1 MRIRNRWLAYVL
13 LTVMVCLSLLGCGKK
28 SKKAAE
34 TTGYDVEIV
43 TMPNTTAAVET
54 TRAAE
59 PTTEEATQAPETEA
73 PSTQAPTTAAP
84 TTAAPTTVAPTTA
97 APTTVAPTAAPT
109 TAAPTK
115 AAIDED
121 GTYTSKEDVALYIHT
136 YGKLPKNY
144 ITKSEAEALGWISSK
159 GNLGRVA
166 PGKSIGG
173 DRFGNYE
180 GQLPKA
186 RGRSYTEC
194 DIDFDGGYRNSK
206 RIIFS
211 NDGLIFYTEDHYET
225 FEQLYP

>member
-1 MRIRNRWLAYVL
+1 MRIRNRRMLYILLAI
-13 LTVMVCLSLLGCGKK
+13 MVCLSLLGCSKK
-28 SKKAAE
+28 SKKAVE

-43 TMPNTTAAVET
+43 TMPKTTEAIET
-54 TRAAE
+54 TREAE
-59 PTTEEATQAPETEA
+59 PTTEATTVALT
-73 PSTQAPTTAAP
+73 TVAPTTAP
-84 TTAAPTTVAPTTA
+84 TTVAPTTVAPTTA
-97 APTTVAPTAAPT
+97 A
-109 TAAPTK
+109 
-115 AAIDED
+115 IDEN

-144 ITKSEAEALGWISSK
+144 ITKSEAENLGWISSK

>member
-1 MRIRNRWLAYVL
+1 
-13 LTVMVCLSLLGCGKK
+13 MVCLSLLGCSKK
-28 SKKAAE
+28 SKKAVE

-43 TMPNTTAAVET
+43 TMPKTTEAIET
-54 TRAAE
+54 TREAE
-59 PTTEEATQAPETEA
+59 PTTEATTVALT
-73 PSTQAPTTAAP
+73 TVAPTTAP
-84 TTAAPTTVAPTTA
+84 TTVAPTTVAPTTA
-97 APTTVAPTAAPT
+97 A
-109 TAAPTK
+109 
-115 AAIDED
+115 IDEN

-144 ITKSEAEALGWISSK
+144 ITKSEAENLGWISSK

>member
-1 MRIRNRWLAYVL
+1 MRIRNRRLLYILLAI
-13 LTVMVCLSLLGCGKK
+13 MVCLSLLGCSKK
-28 SKKAAE
+28 SKKAVE

-43 TMPNTTAAVET
+43 TMPKTTEAIET
-54 TRAAE
+54 TREAE
-59 PTTEEATQAPETEA
+59 PTTEATTVALT
-73 PSTQAPTTAAP
+73 TVAPTTAP
-84 TTAAPTTVAPTTA
+84 TTVAPTTVAPTTA
-97 APTTVAPTAAPT
+97 A
-109 TAAPTK
+109 
-115 AAIDED
+115 IDEN

-144 ITKSEAEALGWISSK
+144 ITKSEAENLGWISSK

>member
-1 MRIRNRWLAYVL
+1 MNSLKRRLPYVL
-13 LTVMVCLSLLGCGKK
+13 LAILVCLALIGCGRK
-28 SKKAAE
+28 SKKAVE
-34 TTGYDVEIV
+34 TTGYDIEIV
-43 TMPNTTAAVET
+43 DATKAPAVNATTEAATVPVTTTAATEAAT
-54 TRAAE
+54 TVPATAA
-59 PTTEEATQAPETEA
+59 PTTEAPTTKAPE
-73 PSTQAPTTAAP
+73 TTAAP
-84 TTAAPTTVAPTTA
+84 T
-97 APTTVAPTAAPT
+97 TAAPT

-115 AAIDED
+115 AAIDEN

-144 ITKSEAEALGWISSK
+144 ITKSEAEDLGWISSK

-186 RGRSYTEC
+186 RGRNYTEC

-225 FEQLYP
+225 FEQLY

>member
-59 PTTEEATQAPETEA
+59 LTTEEATQAPETVA

-84 TTAAPTTVAPTTA
+84 TTAAPTTVAPTT
-97 APTTVAPTAAPT
+97 VAPTAAPT

-115 AAIDED
+115 AAIDEN
-121 GTYTSKEDVALYIHT
+121 GSYTSKEDVALYIHT

-144 ITKSEAEALGWISSK
+144 ITKSQAEDLGWISSK